1 MALQL
6 PQEGYST
13 VFVLRPWQ
21 DRYTFVSLLLTN
33 QKASENSQRYRSL
46 QLCHKVPARKKHA
59 TLFPHGDFL
68 DLMELNTG
76 HDSERQSGSE
86 FLPGV
91 QGLPFKWKRSGL
103 SPPGCWSSRSCH
115 SQCHAAGHD
124 PCGHV
129 CTTALNSTP
138 STADAS
144 TAWIHV
150 GKLARIFQTLHPKT
164 SWSKTVVRVIKIK
177 PWQQNVA
184 EMTAHWSTLN
194 LKGIILI
201 QTFTA
206 TFGITSAVTHTTCS
220 KALWNYCTLCR

>member
-1 MALQL
+1 MRIHNVTDA
-6 PQEGYST
+6 YS
-13 VFVLRPWQ
+13 FVTKSQPERNMPL
-21 DRYTFVSLLLTN
+21 YSHTGTSLIWWSWIRGTI
-33 QKASENSQRYRSL
+33 QK
-46 QLCHKVPARKKHA
+46 
-59 TLFPHGDFL
+59 
-68 DLMELNTG
+68 
-76 HDSERQSGSE
+76 DSRSE

-164 SWSKTVVRVIKIK
+164 SWSKTVVHVIKIK

-194 LKGIILI
+194 LKGIILM

-220 KALWNYCTLCR
+220 KALWNYCTLHR